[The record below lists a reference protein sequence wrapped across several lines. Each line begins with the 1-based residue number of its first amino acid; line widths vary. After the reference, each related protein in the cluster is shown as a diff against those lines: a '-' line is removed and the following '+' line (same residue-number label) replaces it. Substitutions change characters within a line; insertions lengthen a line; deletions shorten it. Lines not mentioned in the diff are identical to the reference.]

1 MRISVRF
8 LNIGTPKQAKRE
20 KFKVEIVNVKQMC
33 YSFVFYKW
41 KGFEKTSHCT
51 FVVHRCICTYN
62 FDCHMCAC
70 LSVCNAVVRVSTKWN
85 LLPLNANR
93 EKKNTAF
100 RMPWMCVSSSKCRK
114 SKNWTKTKKKKIY
127 FWSLNRVAL
136 ENEEKRN
143 QSVWIMNDSLITL
156 DLTNR
161 LSVLSNNW
169 QRQPTDKKLI
179 LSAQFRWPSSHCL
192 RALHS
197 LNSIGKR
204 ESERELFICE
214 CCVIYSSY
222 SGFSSVWRL
231 WRDSLWL
238 SSLHKQI
245 LFLSL

>member
-93 EKKNTAF
+93 EKKTQHF
-100 RMPWMCVSSSKCRK
+100 ECRGCVWARANAGSQKIEQKRRKKNLFLITESGSASKWRKKK
-114 SKNWTKTKKKKIY
+114 SK
-127 FWSLNRVAL
+127 RVN
-136 ENEEKRN
+136 NEWFFNNIRFDESTFCVVE
-143 QSVWIMNDSLITL
+143 Q
-156 DLTNR
+156 LTTTADR
-161 LSVLSNNW
+161 
-169 QRQPTDKKLI
+169 
-179 LSAQFRWPSSHCL
+179 
-192 RALHS
+192 
-197 LNSIGKR
+197 
-204 ESERELFICE
+204 
-214 CCVIYSSY
+214 
-222 SGFSSVWRL
+222 
-231 WRDSLWL
+231 
-238 SSLHKQI
+238 
-245 LFLSL
+245 